1 MMTKR
6 TFAYLTGAVLFLAL
20 TAASG
25 DKPAYRVFNE
35 KGRGADYSDILKA
48 ASGADIVFFGELHD
62 NSLGHW
68 LELELTRDLYE
79 AKKQS
84 LVLGAEM
91 FETDDQLLLNEY
103 TEKFIRKKDFEAEA
117 KLWPNYKTDYAPLVD
132 FAREKGLRFVA
143 TNIPR
148 RYAAAVNLKGFQALD
163 SINAFQR
170 AMIAPL
176 PIKYDST
183 LKCYAEIGKA
193 AEGAPSHAMHLA
205 EAQAIKDATMAHFI
219 LKNWES
225 GKTFLHFNGSYHSEE
240 REGIVWYVQNYGK
253 RLPYIPKV
261 ITITCVEQDTIDT
274 LSEEYMGKADYII
287 VIPKSMT
294 RTR

>member
-1 MMTKR
+1 MKR
-6 TFAYLTGAVLFLAL
+6 IVITFTVLFLL
-20 TAASG
+20 PAAG
-25 DKPAYRVFNE
+25 LYADKPAYRIFTSKGHTISFE
-35 KGRGADYSDILKA
+35 KMVQQAELADA
-48 ASGADIVFFGELHD
+48 VFFGELHD
-62 NSLGHW
+62 NPICHW
-68 LELELTRDLYE
+68 LEFEIMKDFFE
-79 AKKQS
+79 NSKKK

-103 TEKFIRKKDFEAEA
+103 TEKFIRKKDFETEA

-163 SINAFQR
+163 SINALQR

-193 AEGAPSHAMHLA
+193 AEGAPTHSMHLA
-205 EAQAIKDATMAHFI
+205 EAQAMKDATMAHFI

-225 GKTFLHFNGSYHSEE
+225 GKTFLHYNGSYHSEGG
-240 REGIVWYVQNYGK
+240 EGIVWYVQNYGK
-253 RLPYIPKV
+253 RLPYIPKI

-274 LSEEYMGKADYII
+274 LSDEYMGKADYII
-287 VIPKSMT
+287 VIPTSMT